1 MRTTGDFPAKGER
14 PGEPLAFNRY
24 KRHSVAAGIR
34 QKYLAGTVFYFH
46 DPTKSLLWSAK
57 IELRTSRCEEILV
70 MQSAKDRLGSDG
82 VRFSAAM
89 ARIWMR
95 VVAIG
100 GRGIWDAWTQ
110 RHMRTR
116 GIVVRNP
123 V

>member
-1 MRTTGDFPAKGER
+1 MSEPMLEKLNEAERTCVDHLWQAQVLGGQPCRVLPQLRFG
-14 PGEPLAFNRY
+14 
-24 KRHSVAAGIR
+24 
-34 QKYLAGTVFYFH
+34 
-46 DPTKSLLWSAK
+46 SLWCAK
-57 IELRTSRCEEILV
+57 IELRTSRCEKILV

-100 GRGIWDAWTQ
+100 GRGIWDAWTR
-110 RHMRTR
+110 RHTRTR

-123 V
+123 VFQDGS